1 MLSAI
6 FVDDLAEVALLVKQ
20 SHADHRHPE
29 VAGGLQLVA
38 GDVAQSARVDR
49 QGLAQHELHAEV
61 GGTGQLRVRMCPLEP
76 RRRLHLPTSRLD
88 HALDVLAERGLGQ
101 QLFDPFA
108 RDRLQDDP
116 RVVRAFPQFGIKAPP
131 DLIGRVVPRPA
142 HIERQLSQRVEALD
156 LRR

>member
-61 GGTGQLRVRMCPLEP
+61 GGTGQLRVRMVPLEP
-76 RRRLHLPTSRLD
+76 GRRLDLSPSRLHQVID
-88 HALDVLAERGLGQ
+88 RLSEVGVGQRALDPVA
-101 QLFDPFA
+101 
-108 RDRLQDDP
+108 
-116 RVVRAFPQFGIKAPP
+116 
-131 DLIGRVVPRPA
+131 
-142 HIERQLSQRVEALD
+142 
-156 LRR
+156 